1 MNKTVKIDGKTY
13 KLAYTN
19 EALCAMEDIMA
30 GDELLKAQTTRP
42 AHFIRHMMWG
52 ALIENH
58 PDVTVEEAGKIA
70 DAYAREHNGDVIN
83 GLKVAGRDA
92 LLFLFRDVQI
102 TSGLMVMDETNAK
115 AEMEK
120 VPLA

>member
-1 MNKTVKIDGKTY
+1 
-13 KLAYTN
+13 
-19 EALCAMEDIMA
+19 
-30 GDELLKAQTTRP
+30 
-42 AHFIRHMMWG
+42 MMWG
-52 ALIENH
+52 ELIENL
-58 PDVTVEEAGKIA
+58 PYVTVEEAGKIA
-70 DAYAREHNGDVIN
+70 DAYAREHNGEVIN

-102 TSGLMVMDETNAK
+102 ASGLMVMDETNAK